1 MRRLAPLICLAL
13 THTLVDT
20 CALLIAPLWPRLNTV
35 YAFSVAG
42 LSLAFIVQSLP
53 TSISQVV
60 FGYLRDRRPGP
71 LWLWL
76 GPAMAA
82 VFLTSIGL
90 IEHRAVLFTLLII
103 GGIGVGAFHPEA
115 AVLAGKLIP
124 GERTKGI
131 SMFMFGGS
139 LGLALGPILSGIVV
153 GGWSVTG
160 ELTVGGWGLSGLVLL
175 MLPVLVAIFAL
186 RKIGRLAEAETLI
199 SQYHT
204 PGSDTNAAEDASTP
218 STSLREMLEGR
229 AGFAVVLL
237 LVCSLRLVPNMAMDK
252 VLAFTLKQPHWGYDE
267 AMIGV
272 AQSVF
277 LIAASVG
284 MFFMVFRFRAGL
296 EKAFLV
302 ACPLL
307 AVPLMLILGWKDC
320 PPWLFFT
327 TIALSGIVLWGTSPA
342 MVSYAQQQFPKGAGF
357 ASALTMGMAWGIGGL
372 IQAPLTSYFENIG
385 NPQLTFVACV
395 PCLLVAGI
403 VAIFMPPGRPDVG
416 AQAPPKIQATD

>member
-13 THTLVDT
+13 THTLVDI
-20 CALLIAPLWPRLNTV
+20 CALLVAPLWPRLNTV

-53 TSISQVV
+53 TSVSQVI
-60 FGYLRDRRPGP
+60 FGYFRDRRPNP

-76 GPAMAA
+76 GPSMAA

-90 IEHRAVLFTLLII
+90 IEQRSVLFALLII
-103 GGIGVGAFHPEA
+103 GGIGLGAFHPEA
-115 AVLAGKLIP
+115 AVLAGRLIP

-153 GGWSVTG
+153 GGWSVT
-160 ELTVGGWGLSGLVLL
+160 ENRTIGGWGLPGLVVL
-175 MLPVLVAIFAL
+175 MVPVLIAIFAL
-186 RKIGRLAEAETLI
+186 RKIGGLAEA
-199 SQYHT
+199 
-204 PGSDTNAAEDASTP
+204 AAALDRQSVEDAAARAE
-218 STSLREMLEGR
+218 STSASATLREMLEGR
-229 AGFAVVLL
+229 LGFSAVLL

-252 VLAFTLKQPHWGYDE
+252 VLAFTLKQSRWGYDE

-296 EKAFLV
+296 EKTFMV

-307 AVPLMLILGWKDC
+307 AIPLMLILGWQDC
-320 PPWLFFT
+320 PAWLLFT
-327 TIALSGIVLWGTSPA
+327 SVALSGLLLWGTSPA
-342 MVSYAQQQFPKGAGF
+342 MVSYAQQQLPKGAGF

-372 IQAPLTSYFENIG
+372 IQAPLTSYFESVG
-385 NPQLTFVACV
+385 NPQLTFIACV
-395 PCLLVAGI
+395 PCLLIAGI
-403 VAIFMPPGRPDVG
+403 VAAFMPSS
-416 AQAPPKIQATD
+416 PPVAVEQPS

>member
-20 CALLIAPLWPRLNTV
+20 CALLVAPLWPRLNTI

-53 TSISQVV
+53 TSVSQVI
-60 FGYLRDRRPGP
+60 FGYFRDRRPNP

-76 GPAMAA
+76 GPSMAA

-90 IEHRAVLFTLLII
+90 IEHRAVLFALLII

-115 AVLAGKLIP
+115 AVLAGRLIP

-153 GGWSVTG
+153 GGWSVT
-160 ELTVGGWGLSGLVLL
+160 EDLTVGGWGMSGLVVL
-175 MLPVLVAIFAL
+175 MVPVLIAIFAL
-186 RKIGRLAEAETLI
+186 RKIGGLAEA
-199 SQYHT
+199 
-204 PGSDTNAAEDASTP
+204 AAAVDRLSVEDAAPQTETS
-218 STSLREMLEGR
+218 SASLREMLEGR
-229 AGFAVVLL
+229 LGFTAVLL

-252 VLAFTLKQPHWGYDE
+252 VLAFTLKQSRWGYDE

-284 MFFMVFRFRAGL
+284 MFFMVFRFRAGW
-296 EKAFLV
+296 EKTFMV

-307 AVPLMLILGWKDC
+307 AIPLMLILGWQDC
-320 PPWLFFT
+320 PAWLLFT
-327 TIALSGIVLWGTSPA
+327 AVALSGLVLWGTSPA
-342 MVSYAQQQFPKGAGF
+342 MVSYAQQQLPKGAGF

-372 IQAPLTSYFENIG
+372 IQAPLTSYFESVG
-385 NPQLTFVACV
+385 NPQLTFVACI
-395 PCLLVAGI
+395 PCLLISGI
-403 VAIFMPPGRPDVG
+403 VAAFMPPCRVG
-416 AQAPPKIQATD
+416 EPAETPAAE